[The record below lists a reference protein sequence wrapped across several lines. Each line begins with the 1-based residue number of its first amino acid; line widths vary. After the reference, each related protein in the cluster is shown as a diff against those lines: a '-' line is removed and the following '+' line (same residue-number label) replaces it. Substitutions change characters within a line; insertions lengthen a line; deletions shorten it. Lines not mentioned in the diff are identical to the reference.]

1 MTDLAKLPVTVI
13 TGFLGSGKTTLVSQ
27 LMQNPGGKRLAVVVN
42 EFGDVGVD
50 GDILKSCAIPDCPA
64 ENIME
69 LANGCICCT
78 VADDF
83 IPTIE
88 ALMAL
93 DPRPDHILI
102 ETSGLALPKPLLK
115 AFDWPDIR
123 SKITV
128 DGVIALADAEAVA
141 AGRFAPDVAAVD
153 AQRAADESI
162 DHETPLSEVFEDQI
176 SCADIILLTK
186 PDLAG
191 PEGVAKAKEIIAAEA
206 PRPLPVV
213 EVAEGVVDPRVIL
226 GLEAAAEDDMDA
238 RPSHHDGHDDHEH
251 DDFESIVVDIPELA
265 ETVLPFA
272 LTVRIPCHEQ
282 DRRPAFID
290 GKGRTGNPGP
300 QARRRFNRKGK
311 IGLVRCAVPAQQP
324 EAPAFVQMAGVSGAV
339 PDGRAFDAFGF
350 PVPVRIEITAI
361 DRRAGDQNL
370 VVDEFQRYLA
380 DRRADRQAL
389 SRCRSFPIRIA
400 QGFQMSMGNGLRL
413 CRPVDHRQTPVRV
426 RIEKPAG
433 NIRIERPA
441 TCHHPLGGIRQ
452 PGLKQ
457 ALDDH
462 RRNQQPRGAGFFRQ
476 PGNGVRRH
484 LVVAAQVPV
493 RHHRSAA
500 MADACQDKGGK
511 GDNIGL
517 NAFIRGNQRCQ
528 RHVLRTHQ
536 AV

>member
-13 TGFLGSGKTTLVSQ
+13 TGFLGSGKTTLVRH
-27 LMQNPGGKRLAVVVN
+27 LMSDPGGRRLAVVVN

-50 GDILKSCAIPDCPA
+50 GEILKSCAIPDCPA

-141 AGRFAPDVAAVD
+141 AGRFAPDVARVD
-153 AQRAADESI
+153 AQRAADDSL

-191 PEGVAKAKEIIAAEA
+191 PEGVARAKEIIAAEA
-206 PRPLPVV
+206 PRVLPVV

-226 GLEAAAEDDMDA
+226 GLEAAAEDDMEA

-251 DDFESIVVDIPELA
+251 DDFESIVVEL
-265 ETVLPFA
+265 P
-272 LTVRIPCHEQ
+272 EQ
-282 DRRPAFID
+282 DS
-290 GKGRTGNPGP
+290 
-300 QARRRFNRKGK
+300 
-311 IGLVRCAVPAQQP
+311 P
-324 EAPAFVQMAGVSGAV
+324 EALV
-339 PDGRAFDAFGF
+339 
-350 PVPVRIEITAI
+350 TAI
-361 DRRAGDQNL
+361 ERLARELNILRVKGYASVRGKPMRLL
-370 VVDEFQRYLA
+370 V
-380 DRRADRQAL
+380 QAVG
-389 SRCRSFPIRIA
+389 A
-400 QGFQMSMGNGLRL
+400 
-413 CRPVDHRQTPVRV
+413 RV
-426 RIEKPAG
+426 RHQYD
-433 NIRIERPA
+433 RPW
-441 TCHHPLGGIRQ
+441 Q
-452 PGLKQ
+452 PGEARLTKVVVI
-457 ALDDH
+457 AEHDDVKPDAI
-462 RRNQQPRGAGFFRQ
+462 RAILGA
-476 PGNGVRRH
+476 
-484 LVVAAQVPV
+484 APV
-493 RHHRSAA
+493 TA
-500 MADACQDKGGK
+500 
-511 GDNIGL
+511 
-517 NAFIRGNQRCQ
+517 
-528 RHVLRTHQ
+528 
-536 AV
+536 